1 MLAFQQALTSEREH
15 LETSC
20 DRLEEER
27 ESIMSEHEKVAV
39 AHLKAMKT
47 QETTFRS
54 EMIKQQHLFADNMNQ
69 MKKKMFLLQKDKNKI
84 LDKSEKYKDKA
95 LKEHDV
101 VRVLKQNIQHLN
113 VGIENERTKITNENE
128 RLKARLKE
136 VEKSRDM
143 LMNGGGGGGGGWDNN
158 GSLVDDKD
166 LIINEDSP
174 ADTERREEVAS
185 YMNKLRGLMK

>member
-1 MLAFQQALTSEREH
+1 
-15 LETSC
+15 
-20 DRLEEER
+20 
-27 ESIMSEHEKVAV
+27 
-39 AHLKAMKT
+39 
-47 QETTFRS
+47 
-54 EMIKQQHLFADNMNQ
+54 MIKQQHLFADNMNQ

-95 LKEHDV
+95 LTEHDV

-143 LMNGGGGGGGGWDNN
+143 LMNGGGGGGGGWDN

>member
-1 MLAFQQALTSEREH
+1 M
-15 LETSC
+15 
-20 DRLEEER
+20 
-27 ESIMSEHEKVAV
+27 
-39 AHLKAMKT
+39 
-47 QETTFRS
+47 
-54 EMIKQQHLFADNMNQ
+54 
-69 MKKKMFLLQKDKNKI
+69 LQKDKNKI